1 VTGALLSRLADRFE
15 QRVNPKP
22 NETLRRFP
30 TPGELARFVRNDTVQ
45 TSMLDKFDEAIVLAD
60 SGEHRRWIIN
70 CPPQEGKST
79 RAQAAALWLLLRDP
93 SRRIAFA
100 SYEQGLARVSGL
112 AVRQYLETHGSGYL
126 GARRDLDRE
135 DVLGLALDPVRGEAS
150 AWALAKTPTTPLPGG
165 VISVGVGSGFT
176 GRPADVLFIDD
187 PIKDAQ
193 AADSSKIRQNVIDW
207 YLAVASTRLSS
218 DAIVIV
224 VQTRWHE
231 QDLAGWLEAEDDPDE
246 PVWRKLAVAAEA
258 MKEDPEAQPPIGP
271 DPLGRKPGEFMV
283 SARGRTAEDW
293 EKIKK
298 AQGRGTSRWWFAMY
312 QQRPAA
318 PAGGVF
324 QREWFRRDRL
334 TERPLMRR
342 TLVMV
347 DPADNEGDG
356 DEAGIVVGG
365 VCADGRYAV
374 LADWTAHYTI
384 DQWFRRAYFAF
395 FEFDASA
402 VCWEAS
408 LSGLRRSAAST
419 WKRLREE
426 ARALV
431 AAWKHVYGPDAV
443 FPEHDREPRAAV
455 LVVACDALAREE
467 DDRQDAMTQRQKLV
481 QLWPYVRAIR
491 AAPRTGPPL
500 KSIQA
505 KGSKTQRAEFVA
517 PLYDNREVSHVG
529 HLAQLEH
536 EMSTWQVTQK
546 SPNRMD
552 ALVHLLTELSRS
564 DGGTMQRATGPDLP
578 RHTGVRQAQQ
588 VPTSSVGS
596 RGWR

>member
-1 VTGALLSRLADRFE
+1 MSDDLLRRLADRFE

-22 NETLRRFP
+22 NETLLRFP

-45 TSMLDKFDEAIVLAD
+45 TPMLDKFDEAIVLAD
-60 SGEHRRWIIN
+60 KGEQRRWIIN

-100 SYEQGLARVSGL
+100 SYEQSLARVSGL

-126 GARRDLDRE
+126 GARKELDRE

-150 AWALAKTPTTPLPGG
+150 RWALAKTPTNPIPGG
-165 VISVGVGSGFT
+165 VLSVGVGSGFT

-187 PIKDAQ
+187 PIKDAV
-193 AADSSKIRQNVIDW
+193 AADSPKIRQNVIDW
-207 YLAVASTRLSS
+207 YQAVASTRLSS
-218 DAIVIV
+218 SAIVIV

-231 QDLAGWLEAEDDPDE
+231 HDLAGWLEAEDDPDD
-246 PVWRKLAVAAEA
+246 PVWRKLAVAAQA
-258 MKEDPEAQPPIGP
+258 MKPNAEMKIGV
-271 DPLGRKPGEFMV
+271 DPLGREPGEFMV
-283 SARGRTAEDW
+283 SARGRTVADW
-293 EKIKK
+293 EKVKRS
-298 AQGRGTSRWWFAMY
+298 QGHGTSRWWFAMY
-312 QQRPAA
+312 QQA
-318 PAGGVF
+318 PARPEGGIF

-334 TERPLMRR
+334 SERPTMLR

-365 VCADGRYAV
+365 VMAGGRFAI
-374 LADWTAHYTI
+374 LADLSAHYTV
-384 DQWFRRAYFAF
+384 DQWFRAAYFAF
-395 FEFDASA
+395 FEYDASA

-408 LSGLRRSAAST
+408 LSGLKRSAKST

-431 AAWKHVYGPDAV
+431 TAWKQVFGEEAV
-443 FPEHDREPRAAV
+443 FPERDREPRAAV
-455 LVVACDALAREE
+455 LVAACAILAREE
-467 DDRQDAMTQRQKLV
+467 DDQADAKTQRAKLV
-481 QLWPYVRAIR
+481 KLWPYVRDVR
-491 AAPRTGPPL
+491 AAPFTGPPI
-500 KSIQA
+500 KSVTA
-505 KGSKTQRAEFVA
+505 KGNKSQRAEFIA
-517 PLYDNREVSHVG
+517 PLYDNREVSHMG
-529 HLAQLEH
+529 ALATLEH
-536 EMSTWQVTQK
+536 QMATWQPGQD
-546 SPNRMD
+546 SPNQMD
-552 ALVHLLTELSRS
+552 ALVHLLSELSRS
-564 DGGTMQRATGPDLP
+564 DGGTISRATGASLQ
-578 RHTGVRQAQQ
+578 RHAGVRQASQ